1 MSLVFSFKGQL
12 KHEKA
17 ASRHFDY
24 DFQLTIE
31 HPGITAF
38 YGRSGEGKSTL
49 LRLISGLEKSKHAK
63 LVFQPANGETQIWQD
78 EHNFVKP
85 EHRNIGYVFQEG
97 RLFDGLT
104 VEANILYGVLHQDK
118 KGHSGEKNHKGAK
131 AQQTRLTWKRKT
143 FQNLNLE
150 SQTFVK
156 SVCEGLGIKDNW
168 LKRYPVQLSGGQRQR
183 VAIARTL
190 ASQPEL
196 LLLDE
201 PFSSLDEE
209 GKAELLPYLAAYVQ
223 SQKIPCL
230 FVSHSRTEIES
241 VARHAV
247 IIEQGRVL
255 AHDTVGVLLTRLDL
269 SLSHEDHSTSLLI
282 SRIEQHEPEFS
293 LSKLA
298 LGEQHVWIKQVDA
311 DIGQQVSLRIF
322 ARDIIISTLEPVQSS
337 VLNHLQGCIL
347 EIEHTQASR
356 VLLLIEVE
364 GQKLLAR
371 VTRKSVLNLDLNEGR
386 NVYIQFKSVGLG
398 SVLLNPA

>member
-1 MSLVFSFKGQL
+1 MSLEFSFKGQL
-12 KHEKA
+12 RHEKA

-24 DFQLTIE
+24 DFQLTVE
-31 HPGITAF
+31 HRGITAF

-49 LRLISGLEKSKHAK
+49 LRLISGLEKTQHAK
-63 LVFQPANGETQIWQD
+63 LVFHHANGESQIWQD
-78 EHNFVKP
+78 EQNFVKP

-97 RLFDGLT
+97 RLFEGLT
-104 VEANILYGVLHQDK
+104 VEANILYGVLRHGT
-118 KGHSGEKNHKGAK
+118 KGH
-131 AQQTRLTWKRKT
+131 QPRLTWKRKT

-150 SQTFVK
+150 LQTVVK
-156 SVCEGLGIKDNW
+156 SVCEGLGIKDSW
-168 LKRYPVQLSGGQRQR
+168 LKRYPAQLSGGQRQR

-190 ASQPEL
+190 VSQPDL

-201 PFSSLDEE
+201 PFSSLDEV
-209 GKAELLPYLAAYVQ
+209 GKAEILPYLSAYVQ
-223 SQKIPCL
+223 AQKIPCL
-230 FVSHSRTEIES
+230 LVSHSRTEIES

-247 IIEQGRVL
+247 IIEKGRVL
-255 AHDTVGVLLTRLDL
+255 AHDTVGALLTRLDL

-298 LGEQHVWIKQVDA
+298 LGQQHVWIKQVDA
-311 DIGQQVSLRIF
+311 DIGQEVSLRIL

-337 VLNHLQGCIL
+337 VLNHLRGCIL
-347 EIEHTQASR
+347 EIEHTQESR
-356 VLLLIEVE
+356 VLLLLEVE

-371 VTRKSVLNLDLNEGR
+371 VTRKSVLNLDLKEGR